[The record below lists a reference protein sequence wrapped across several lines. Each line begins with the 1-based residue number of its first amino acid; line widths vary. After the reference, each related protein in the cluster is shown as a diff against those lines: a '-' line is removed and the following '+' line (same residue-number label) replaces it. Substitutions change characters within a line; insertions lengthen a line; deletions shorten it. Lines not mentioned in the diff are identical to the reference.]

1 MYNIS
6 LIHWLSP
13 MNFLDGQGHV
23 KNIMGKLK
31 KKKPYLGPETFLRV
45 KESRGEEGSNST
57 YNHT

>member
-23 KNIMGKLK
+23 KNIMGKLEK
-31 KKKPYLGPETFLRV
+31 KKTLFGSRNFS
-45 KESRGEEGSNST
+45 ESQRIKGRRRE
-57 YNHT
+57 

>member
-31 KKKPYLGPETFLRV
+31 KKKKTLFGPRNV
-45 KESRGEEGSNST
+45 SESQRIKGRRRE
-57 YNHT
+57 